1 MSQSKLRG
9 GVESLLAKI
18 PIDFGGGCS
27 VRKAYLLAWL
37 INRFKLSTSLDIGVY
52 RGRSLLPQAL
62 SHRESGGGLAYGVDP
77 WSAEDAE
84 EHDHDALRNEIEA
97 FVASTN
103 FEQVYQDVMR
113 RITDFD
119 LAPYTIV
126 LRTTSDRAARQFA
139 ADGTHFGLIHIDG
152 NHDAEPVLR
161 DVRAYFPLLQPGGFL
176 VMDDVS
182 WPSVKPAVEEV
193 LKQAKLLLW
202 RVSPDGSDD
211 YAVFRKPGGRYAIGL
226 KARLRLVA
234 A

>member
-1 MSQSKLRG
+1 MSKLRER
-9 GVESLLAKI
+9 VESLLTQI

-27 VRKAYLLAWL
+27 VRKAYLMAWL
-37 INRFKLSTSLDIGVY
+37 IHRFKLSTSLDIGVY

-62 SHRESGGGLAYGVDP
+62 SHHESGAGLAYGVDP
-77 WSAEDAE
+77 WSAENAD
-84 EHDHDALRNEIEA
+84 EHDHVALRNEIEA
-97 FVASTN
+97 FVAATD
-103 FEQVYQDVMR
+103 FEQLYQDVMQ
-113 RITDFD
+113 RIADFG
-119 LAPYTIV
+119 LAPHTVV
-126 LRTTSDRAARQFA
+126 LRTTSHLAAHQFA
-139 ADGTHFGLIHIDG
+139 ADGTRFGLIHIDG
-152 NHDAEPVLR
+152 NHDAEPVLS

-226 KARLRLVA
+226 KTRLRLVA